1 MTENKTAQTTAP
13 AAAATTTS
21 APAKPWDGK
30 TKVIKVSTTN
40 GPSVEVKAPD
50 FQTLAEIQR
59 RTNEES
65 DVVALCNQAFT
76 VALQAGARRVLVKEG
91 YKNEEERA
99 KAVQDYVNGYVYGVR
114 TASGD
119 GVKRVSVDKVK
130 TALAGSKVQFSDAQK
145 EALRAA
151 GIDI

>member
-1 MTENKTAQTTAP
+1 MAENKTAQTTAP

-50 FQTLAEIQR
+50 FQTIAEIKR

-65 DVVALCNQAFT
+65 DVVALVNQAFT

-91 YKNEEERA
+91 YKSEDERQA
-99 KAVQDYVNGYVYGVR
+99 AVQDYVNGYVYGVR
-114 TASGD
+114 NVSGD